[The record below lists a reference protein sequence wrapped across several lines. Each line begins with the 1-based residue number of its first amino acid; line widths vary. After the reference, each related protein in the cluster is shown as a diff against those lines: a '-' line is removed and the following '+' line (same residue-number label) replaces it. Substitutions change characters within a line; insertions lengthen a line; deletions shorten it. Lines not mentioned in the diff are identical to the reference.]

1 MKNYLLISYVFPPTG
16 GVGAQR
22 ALKFAKYSPE
32 FGWRPVV
39 LTPDQASS
47 SLRDPGLLADLPPD
61 LIVERLPSLEPA
73 SSGEI
78 STSLRPADLPPL
90 ARLKALAAGL
100 LFPDRHVLWL
110 PTALPGALAAA
121 RRRQARAVMVTAPPF
136 STFLLGLAVARLAGL
151 PLVLDFRDDWSG
163 FYTKGF
169 AARGGGELWRRLV
182 LACERIC
189 VRTAARVI
197 GNTPEMTA
205 RLARLHGG
213 PAAKYVWVPNGYD
226 PEDYA
231 DLARQPA
238 PDPRGRLRLTYA
250 GTVFAARPLGELWAG
265 LARLSPA
272 QRARLA
278 VTVMGRVLPG
288 EVADPGLEG
297 LEVEVLPFAPHQ
309 EALRRMAASDVLLL
323 TVADLPGL
331 ASMVP
336 AKLYEY
342 LAVGRPILAIAP
354 WGEAARLI
362 AATEAGSV
370 VPPGQPEALA
380 KVLADWLERPPRPA
394 GPPPAVFQRRR
405 LSALLARTLDQAV
418 SERSQPWWS

>member
-73 SSGEI
+73 SSGEV
-78 STSLRPADLPPL
+78 STSLRAADLPPL

-110 PTALPGALAAA
+110 PTALPGALVAA
-121 RRRQARAVMVTAPPF
+121 RRHQARAVMVTAPPF

-169 AARGGGELWRRLV
+169 AARGGGALWRRLV
-182 LACERIC
+182 LACERLC
-189 VRTAARVI
+189 VRSASRVI
-197 GNTPEMTA
+197 GNTPEMTD

-213 PAAKYVWVPNGYD
+213 PAEKYRWIPNGYD
-226 PEDYA
+226 PADYA
-231 DLARQPA
+231 GLTRPPA
-238 PDPRGRLRLTYA
+238 PDPAGRLRLTYA
-250 GTVFAARPLGELWAG
+250 GTVFAARPLGDLWAAFAI
-265 LARLSPA
+265 LTPS
-272 QRARLA
+272 QRARFA
-278 VTVMGRVLPG
+278 VTVLGRVLPG
-288 EVADPGLEG
+288 EVADPGLDG
-297 LEVEVLPFAPHQ
+297 LAVEALPFAPHR
-309 EALRRMAASDVLLL
+309 EALSRMAAADVLIL
-323 TVADLPGL
+323 TVAALPGL

-342 LAVGRPILAIAP
+342 LALGRPILAIAP

-362 AATEAGSV
+362 AATASGTV
-370 VPPGQPEALA
+370 LPPGQPEALA
-380 KVLADWLERPPRPA
+380 RVLVDWLERPPQPGGA
-394 GPPPAVFQRRR
+394 PPLVFQRRR
-405 LSALLARTLDQAV
+405 LSALLASTLDRAIA
-418 SERSQPWWS
+418 ERS

>member
-1 MKNYLLISYVFPPTG
+1 VRNYLLISYVFPPTG

-73 SSGEI
+73 SSGKV
-78 STSLRPADLPPL
+78 STSLRTADLPPL

-121 RRRQARAVMVTAPPF
+121 RRHQARAVMVTAPPF
-136 STFLLGLAVARLAGL
+136 STFLLGLMVARLAGL

-169 AARGGGELWRRLV
+169 AARGGGASWQRLV
-182 LACERIC
+182 LACERLC
-189 VRTAARVI
+189 VRAAARVI
-197 GNTPEMTA
+197 GNTPEMTE

-213 PAAKYVWVPNGYD
+213 GSGKYVWIPNGFD
-226 PEDYA
+226 PADYA
-231 DLARQPA
+231 GLEREPA
-238 PDPRGRLRLTYA
+238 PDPEGRLRLTYA
-250 GTVFAARPLGELWAG
+250 GTVFAARPLGDLWAG
-265 LARLSPA
+265 FARLTPA
-272 QRARLA
+272 QRARFA

-297 LEVEVLPFAPHQ
+297 LAVEALAFAAHQ
-309 EALRRMAASDVLLL
+309 EALSRMAAADVLVL

-342 LAVGRPILAIAP
+342 LALGRPILAIAP

-362 AATEAGSV
+362 AATASGTV

-380 KVLADWLERPPRPA
+380 RVLAGWLERPPRPG
-394 GPPPAVFQRRR
+394 GPPPPVFQRRR
-405 LSALLARTLDQAV
+405 LSALLARTLDQAIA
-418 SERSQPWWS
+418 ERS